1 MMIKRFLSLSLAL
14 VLLLEIS
21 CLFSCSNSKGE
32 KTEILL
38 SPDEQRLN
46 LALES
51 FRNIYYKN
59 GYEEEI
65 NAIAD
70 KIQSNSA
77 EFIQDINNLISS
89 DENNLLL
96 IVDKKHYIP
105 NSFVPEDLVALKKNN
120 DYAINRTDL
129 SLRVCVE
136 EALRKMA
143 IAAKEDGIS
152 TLLVSSTYRSYD
164 YQKTIYERNVKQ
176 MGKEAADRE
185 SAVPGTS
192 QHQTGTAID
201 FGSITDEFAET
212 KSGKW
217 LVENA
222 HKFGFSLSFPQ
233 GYEPVTG
240 YRWECWHYRYIG
252 QPAVFMQEKWF
263 NNIQQYMFDFIELY
277 KTAKIE
283 ILEEN

>member
-1 MMIKRFLSLSLAL
+1 MIKRFLFLCLS
-14 VLLLEIS
+14 VFLLLEIS
-21 CLFSCSNSKGE
+21 CLFSCSKSKKSDE
-32 KTEILL
+32 PEIVL
-38 SPDEQRLN
+38 SPDEQRLQI
-46 LALES
+46 ALDM
-51 FRNIYYKN
+51 FRNIYYKD

-70 KIQSNSA
+70 RIQSDTSD
-77 EFIQDINNLISS
+77 FIQDINNLIMS
-89 DENNLLL
+89 DENGLLL
-96 IVDKKHYIP
+96 LVDKKHYLA
-105 NSFVPEDLVALKKNN
+105 NSYVPIDLVSLEKNK
-120 DYAINRTDL
+120 DYAISRTDL

-143 IAAKEDGIS
+143 IAAKEAGIS
-152 TLLVSSTYRSYD
+152 NLVVSSTYRSYD

-185 SAVPGTS
+185 SAAPGTS

-212 KSGKW
+212 KSGQW
-217 LVENA
+217 LAANA
-222 HKFGFSLSFPQ
+222 NKYGFSLSFPE

-252 QPAVFMQEKWF
+252 QAAVLMQEKWF
-263 NNIQQYMFDFIELY
+263 NNIQQYMMDFISFYRNAMVLQPQG
-277 KTAKIE
+277 
-283 ILEEN
+283 

>member
-1 MMIKRFLSLSLAL
+1 MTKRFLYLCLSLF
-14 VLLLEIS
+14 LLLEIS
-21 CLFSCSNSKGE
+21 CLFSCSKAKKAE
-32 KTEILL
+32 KPEIVL
-38 SPDEQRLN
+38 SPDEQRLVI
-46 LALES
+46 ALDS
-51 FRNIYYKN
+51 FRNIYYKA

-70 KIQSNSA
+70 NIQGNTA
-77 EFIQDINNLISS
+77 DFIQDINNLIAS
-89 DENNLLL
+89 DENGLLL
-96 IVDKKHYIP
+96 LVDKRHYLA
-105 NSFVPEDLVALKKNN
+105 NSFVPEDLLPLEKNN
-120 DYAINRTDL
+120 DYAISRTDL

-143 IAAKEDGIS
+143 IAAKADGIS
-152 TLLVSSTYRSYD
+152 NLVVSSTYRSYD
-164 YQKTIYERNVKQ
+164 YQKTIYERNVRQ

-185 SAVPGTS
+185 SAAPGTS

-217 LVENA
+217 LEANA
-222 HKFGFSLSFPQ
+222 HKYGFSLSFPE

-252 QPAVFMQEKWF
+252 QSAVFMQEKWF
-263 NNIQQYMFDFIELY
+263 NNVQQYMMDFIDLY
-277 KTAKIE
+277 KNADITPKVD
-283 ILEEN
+283 

>member
-1 MMIKRFLSLSLAL
+1 MIKKFLTFSLAVL
-14 VLLLEIS
+14 LLLEIS
-21 CLFSCSNSKGE
+21 CLFSCSKNKVE
-32 KTEILL
+32 EPVEVVL
-38 SPDEQRLN
+38 SPDEQRL
-46 LALES
+46 LKALES
-51 FRNIYYKN
+51 FRNIYYKS

-70 KIQSNSA
+70 NIQGNSA
-77 EFIQDINNLISS
+77 EFIEDINNLITS
-89 DENNLLL
+89 DEHGLLL
-96 IVDKKHYIP
+96 LVDKKNYLA
-105 NSFVPEDLVALKKNN
+105 NSFVPVDLIPLEKNN
-120 DYAINRTDL
+120 DYAISRTDL

-143 IAAKEDGIS
+143 VAAKADGIS
-152 TLLVSSTYRSYD
+152 NLVVSSTYRSYD
-164 YQKTIYERNVKQ
+164 YQKTIYERNVRQ

-185 SAVPGTS
+185 SAAPGTS

-217 LVENA
+217 LAANA
-222 HKFGFSLSFPQ
+222 HKYGFSLSFPE

-252 QPAVFMQEKWF
+252 QAAVFMQEKWF
-263 NNIQQYMFDFIELY
+263 NNIQQYMMDFVNYY
-277 KTAKIE
+277 KGATIFAPQNK
-283 ILEEN
+283 

>member
-1 MMIKRFLSLSLAL
+1 MLKKFLYTIFACAF
-14 VLLLEIS
+14 VFEIS
-21 CLFSCSNSKGE
+21 LLTSCDKKME
-32 KTEILL
+32 KEPEIVL
-38 SPDEQRLN
+38 SPEEQKLVI
-46 LALES
+46 ALES
-51 FRNIYYKN
+51 FRNIYYRD

-70 KIQSNSA
+70 NIQGNSV
-77 EFIQDINNLISS
+77 EFLQDINNLISS
-89 DENNLLL
+89 DENGLL
-96 IVDKKHYIP
+96 ILVDKKHFLP
-105 NSFVPEDLVALKKNN
+105 NSFVPEDLIPLEKNN
-120 DYAINRTDL
+120 DYAISRTDL

-143 IAAKEDGIS
+143 LAAKEDGIS
-152 TLLVSSTYRSYD
+152 NLVVSSTYRSYD
-164 YQKTIYERNVKQ
+164 YQKIVYERNVRQ

-185 SAVPGTS
+185 SAAPGTS

-217 LVENA
+217 LAANA
-222 HKFGFSLSFPQ
+222 HKYGFSLSFPQ

-263 NNIQQYMFDFIELY
+263 NNLQQYMMDFIDLY
-277 KTAKIE
+277 RTAKIPVNQE
-283 ILEEN
+283 

>member
-1 MMIKRFLSLSLAL
+1 MLKKFIYSIFVCAFIF
-14 VLLLEIS
+14 EIS
-21 CLFSCSNSKGE
+21 LITSCDKQKE
-32 KTEILL
+32 KEPEIVI
-38 SPDEQRLN
+38 SPEEQKLAI
-46 LALES
+46 ALEA

-70 KIQSNSA
+70 NIQTNST
-77 EFIQDINNLISS
+77 EFLQDINNLISS
-89 DENNLLL
+89 DEHGLLL
-96 IVDKKHYIP
+96 LVDKKHFLP
-105 NSFVPEDLVALKKNN
+105 NSFVPEDLVPLEKNN
-120 DYAINRTDL
+120 NYAISRTDL

-136 EALRKMA
+136 EALCKMA
-143 IAAKEDGIS
+143 LAAKEDGIS
-152 TLLVSSTYRSYD
+152 NLVVSSTYRSYD
-164 YQKTIYERNVKQ
+164 YQKTIYERNVRQ

-185 SAVPGTS
+185 SAAPGTS

-217 LVENA
+217 LAANA
-222 HKFGFSLSFPQ
+222 HKYGFSLSFPE

-252 QPAVFMQEKWF
+252 QSAVFMQEKWF
-263 NNIQQYMFDFIELY
+263 NNLQQYMMDFIDLY
-277 KTAKIE
+277 KTAKIPVVQE
-283 ILEEN
+283 